1 MSTATRVAQ
10 PSDLTAALEVWRRA
24 NAARGKTPG
33 PDRVARVQAKLAD
46 PTGLVIVAERAG
58 ELVGMAAAEPG
69 RAEDGAGGVVPG
81 LCHISMVFVRPD
93 HWGKR
98 IGELLLDAVREE
110 ALRQG
115 HTSLQLWTGQGND
128 RALRL
133 YDRTGFRP
141 SGRTG
146 RLSTGERIVHLTRS
160 L

>member
-1 MSTATRVAQ
+1 MSTVTRLAR
-10 PSDLTAALEVWRRA
+10 PGDLTAALEVWRRA

-46 PTGLVIVAERAG
+46 PAALVVVAEHAG
-58 ELVGMAAAEPG
+58 ELVGMTAAEPG
-69 RAEDGAGGVVPG
+69 REEDGAGGVVPG

-93 HWGKR
+93 HWGNR
-98 IGELLLDAVREE
+98 IGRLLLDAVCEE

-115 HTSLQLWTGQGND
+115 HTSLQLWTGEGND

-133 YDRTGFRP
+133 YDRAGFRP

-146 RLSTGERIVHLTRS
+146 LLGTGERIVHLTRS